1 MARLA
6 FYPTPS
12 NRRLGAFTL
21 TAAKQWT
28 PSLGLWGVAAGT
40 AAVLFL
46 STTPKVK
53 NGILVKLPVIGSYY
67 EDTTP
72 ASDKP
77 F

>member
-6 FYPTPS
+6 YHPTPAT
-12 NRRLGAFTL
+12 RRLGSFTL
-21 TAAKQWT
+21 TSAKRWAG
-28 PSLGLWGVAAGT
+28 SLGVWGVGVGT

-46 STTPKVK
+46 SVTPKVK
-53 NGILVKLPVIGSYY
+53 NGILLKLPVIGSHY